1 MSHRS
6 AFSPS
11 SGVDRFRLDSKEA
24 SSQAGQGNQRLAV
37 ERMRM
42 KRFSSALCLA
52 DVQQQQQQQQEA
64 EDQQQ
69 VASHQR
75 KNLAAMDASRPS
87 LQQQQQCK
95 SSAKSAAKA
104 KPAAPTDKLQ
114 LAPDDPMI
122 LARQRRPSVSKGSVN
137 VDQQGECRQPAR
149 LSAIKFRWPSRWAYG
164 DRRSLKPIAGPNMG
178 GFAS

>member
-1 MSHRS
+1 MLRRPQLL
-6 AFSPS
+6 ALSPS
-11 SGVDRFRLDSKEA
+11 PDVDRFGLDSLKVA
-24 SSQAGQGNQRLAV
+24 SQAGEDNQRLAV

-52 DVQQQQQQQQEA
+52 DVQQHHEQQQQQQQEE

-69 VASHQR
+69 QQYQQQVAGLQR
-75 KNLAAMDASRPS
+75 KSRPAMDASRPS

-95 SSAKSAAKA
+95 SNAKSAARA
-104 KPAAPTDKLQ
+104 KPATDKLQ

-137 VDQQGECRQPAR
+137 VDQQGECQRQ
-149 LSAIKFRWPSRWAYG
+149 LSCPLRWA
-164 DRRSLKPIAGPNMG
+164 
-178 GFAS
+178 